1 MAFEN
6 INVISLKNAINSCM
20 NSINY
25 NSSKEILNKISGSDI
40 WNTESKKN
48 FERAL
53 TKLINIRY
61 LELENKLKNY
71 LKIADKIE
79 EYQKLSSV
87 NASSQIELTNIM
99 NELNELTNETEIATL
114 NDQVSNLKKEIDNNE
129 IKLTTIKRGMEDLF

>member
-6 INVISLKNAINSCM
+6 INVISLKNAINSCI

-25 NSSKEILNKISGSDI
+25 NSSKEIINKISGSDI

-87 NASSQIELTNIM
+87 NASTQIELANIM
-99 NELNELTNETEIATL
+99 NELNELTNENEIATL

-129 IKLTTIKRGMEDLF
+129 IKLTTIKRGMEDLL

>member
-6 INVISLKNAINSCM
+6 INVISLKNAINSCI

-25 NSSKEILNKISGSDI
+25 NSSKEIINKISGSDI

-71 LKIADKIE
+71 LKIADRIE

-87 NASSQIELTNIM
+87 NASTQIELTNIM

-129 IKLTTIKRGMEDLF
+129 IKLTTIKRGMEDLL

>member
-25 NSSKEILNKISGSDI
+25 NSSKEIINKISGSDI

>member
-25 NSSKEILNKISGSDI
+25 NSSKEIVNKISSSDI

-87 NASSQIELTNIM
+87 NASTQIELTNIM
-99 NELNELTNETEIATL
+99 NELNELTNENEIATL

-129 IKLTTIKRGMEDLF
+129 IKLTTIKRGMEDLL

>member
-6 INVISLKNAINSCM
+6 INVISLKNEINSCM

-61 LELENKLKNY
+61 LGLENKLKNY

>member
-6 INVISLKNAINSCM
+6 INVISLKNAINSCI

-25 NSSKEILNKISGSDI
+25 NSSKEIINKISGSDI

-87 NASSQIELTNIM
+87 NASTQIELANIM

-129 IKLTTIKRGMEDLF
+129 IKLTTIKRGMEDLL